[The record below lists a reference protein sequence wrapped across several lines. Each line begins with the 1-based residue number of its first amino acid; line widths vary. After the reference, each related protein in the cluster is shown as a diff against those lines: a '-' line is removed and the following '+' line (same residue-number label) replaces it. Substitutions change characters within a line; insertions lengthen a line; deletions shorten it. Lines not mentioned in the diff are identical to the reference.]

1 MRVSVE
7 KPANL
12 LKPFSDLEPPERA
25 TEIQHIGLNTKATRL
40 FHLQC
45 LDELLSYDNGPG
57 LRAFA
62 ERLFPEPRPA
72 QRGPLGTWQ
81 PKDAERYIIETW
93 KAVQVHRNS
102 RSSNPTIKR
111 GLPSI
116 LLADNHNYHL
126 RIGPDNTLFE
136 TKEAFDLYSKVA
148 NLAVP
153 APLRVTM
160 MPDRTLYHFLHEK
173 RSVQALQQI
182 IDTSNQTGPVA
193 AQEPLISLEEQ
204 KSDRKA
210 RIKYF
215 MFMGKQGVAGQAP
228 TSYYF
233 QDKTAEEANDIDIAL
248 KLGHWDSD
256 FKLSQWL
263 PSSMN
268 EAERHA
274 AMNRERYGVM
284 AGLDLE
290 VIGEEGPVMGV
301 VAPEDMGEEFGEEDY
316 VEVEEGKEVFKE
328 IGDEVYVEG
337 GMVFVEWMD
346 YDEGSPRPKKR
357 RKVDEGEQ
365 EEEEAKNGEEE
376 AKNGEEKAKK
386 GED

>member
-62 ERLFPEPRPA
+62 ERLFPEPRAA

-102 RSSNPTIKR
+102 RSSNPMIKR

-153 APLRVTM
+153 ASFRATM
-160 MPDRTLYHFLHEK
+160 MLDRTLYHFLHEK
-173 RSVQALQQI
+173 RSVQALQQT
-182 IDTSNQTGPVA
+182 IDASNQTGPVA

-233 QDKTAEEANDIDIAL
+233 QDKTAKEANDIDIAL
-248 KLGHWDSD
+248 KLGHWDPD

-284 AGLDLE
+284 AGMDLE

-316 VEVEEGKEVFKE
+316 VKVEEGKEVFKE

-337 GMVFVEWMD
+337 GMVFVPWMD

-365 EEEEAKNGEEE
+365 GEEEPEKGEEE
-376 AKNGEEKAKK
+376 AEKGEDEAKK